1 MIFPIFVVMTL
12 LEIYILASVG
22 AAIGGFLTVLLVIIT
37 AFIGFFLLKQQ
48 GYSTIAKAQNTI
60 SNNQTSTFVR
70 LEGVV
75 IVVSGVLL
83 LTPGFITDMIGLLG
97 LLPFSRSYFIN
108 RILEKNAKKIFNN
121 NHSGSIIKT
130 QNNQPQQSNEKNTIE
145 GEFWED

>member
-1 MIFPIFVVMTL
+1 MIFPIFIVVTL
-12 LEIYILASVG
+12 LEIYVLASVG
-22 AAIGGFLTVLLVIIT
+22 AAIGGFSTVLLVIIT

-60 SNNQTSTFVR
+60 SNSQTSTLAR

-83 LTPGFITDMIGLLG
+83 LTPGFITDTIGLFG

-121 NHSGSIIKT
+121 NHSGFIHKT
-130 QNNQPQQSNEKNTIE
+130 QKTQPKQRNEKNTIE

>member
-1 MIFPIFVVMTL
+1 M
-12 LEIYILASVG
+12 AS
-22 AAIGGFLTVLLVIIT
+22 
-37 AFIGFFLLKQQ
+37 FLLKQQ

-60 SNNQTSTFVR
+60 SNSQISTFAR

-83 LTPGFITDMIGLLG
+83 LIPGFITDTIGLLG

-121 NHSGSIIKT
+121 KHHSSFIHKT
-130 QNNQPQQSNEKNTIE
+130 QNTQPKQHNEKNTIE